1 MNVLNFCY
9 KSIFIMNFDQARDNM
24 VLNQLRANRIRDMSL
39 IEKIEIF
46 PRESLYP
53 IKYKHLSYSDRIITL
68 NDGRFILPPLTA
80 FHLAQALEI
89 NENDYVLEV
98 GSGFGTTTSIIN
110 QFTSMIDCIET
121 SMEMIESFQLSIEE
135 KIFKA
140 NLLKTT
146 IEEFFDDE
154 SLNLKKY
161 QKILIN
167 GTLDQEPLNI
177 IKNSSNDAQIVC
189 VIDNKE
195 FKHKIVKYLKVKGNS
210 NRFIVDEASSSFIYK
225 FIKKEPF
232 VF

>member
-9 KSIFIMNFDQARDNM
+9 KSVFIMNFDQARDNM

-80 FHLAQALEI
+80 FHLVQALEI

-146 IEEFFDDE
+146 IDEFFDDK

>member
-39 IEKIEIF
+39 IEKIENF

-80 FHLAQALEI
+80 FHLVQALEI

-146 IEEFFDDE
+146 IDEFFDDE

-167 GTLDQEPLNI
+167 GTLDQEPFNI

>member
-46 PRESLYP
+46 PREILYP

-80 FHLAQALEI
+80 FHLVQALEI

-146 IEEFFDDE
+146 IDEFFDDE

>member
-24 VLNQLRANRIRDMSL
+24 VLNQLRANRIRDISL

-80 FHLAQALEI
+80 FHLVQALEI

-146 IEEFFDDE
+146 IDEFFDDE

>member
-24 VLNQLRANRIRDMSL
+24 VLNQLRANRIRDISL

-146 IEEFFDDE
+146 IDEFFDDK

-210 NRFIVDEASSSFIYK
+210 NRFIIDEASSSFIYK

>member
-39 IEKIEIF
+39 IKKIEIF

-53 IKYKHLSYSDRIITL
+53 VKYKHLSYSDRIITL

-195 FKHKIVKYLKVKGNS
+195 FKHKIVKYLKVKENC

>member
-80 FHLAQALEI
+80 FHLVQALEI

-146 IEEFFDDE
+146 IDEFFDDE

-210 NRFIVDEASSSFIYK
+210 NRLIVDEASSSFIYK

>member
-1 MNVLNFCY
+1 
-9 KSIFIMNFDQARDNM
+9 MNFDQARDNM
-24 VLNQLRANRIRDMSL
+24 VLNQLRANRIRNMSL

-80 FHLAQALEI
+80 FHLVQALEI

-110 QFTSMIDCIET
+110 QFTSLIDCIET

-146 IEEFFDDE
+146 IDEFFDDE

>member
-53 IKYKHLSYSDRIITL
+53 VKYKHLSYSDRIITL

-146 IEEFFDDE
+146 IEEFFEDE

-177 IKNSSNDAQIVC
+177 IKNSSSDAQIVC

>member
-80 FHLAQALEI
+80 FHLVQALEI

-110 QFTSMIDCIET
+110 QFTSVIDCIET

-146 IEEFFDDE
+146 IDEFFDDE

-177 IKNSSNDAQIVC
+177 IKNSSDDAQIVC

>member
-9 KSIFIMNFDQARDNM
+9 KSVFIMNFDQARDNM

-80 FHLAQALEI
+80 FHLVQALEI

-146 IEEFFDDE
+146 IDEFFDDE

-167 GTLDQEPLNI
+167 GTLDQEPFNI

>member
-53 IKYKHLSYSDRIITL
+53 IKYKHLSYSDRIVTL

-146 IEEFFDDE
+146 IDEFFDDE

>member
-80 FHLAQALEI
+80 FHLVQALEI

>member
-1 MNVLNFCY
+1 
-9 KSIFIMNFDQARDNM
+9 MNFDQARDNM

-80 FHLAQALEI
+80 FHLVQALEI

-121 SMEMIESFQLSIEE
+121 SIEMIESFQLSIEE

-146 IEEFFDDE
+146 IDEFFDDE

>member
-1 MNVLNFCY
+1 
-9 KSIFIMNFDQARDNM
+9 MNFDQARDNM
-24 VLNQLRANRIRDMSL
+24 VLNQLRANRIRDISL

-80 FHLAQALEI
+80 FHLVQALEI

-121 SMEMIESFQLSIEE
+121 SMEMIENFQLSIEE

-146 IEEFFDDE
+146 IDEFFDDK

>member
-1 MNVLNFCY
+1 
-9 KSIFIMNFDQARDNM
+9 MNFDQARDNM

-53 IKYKHLSYSDRIITL
+53 VEYKHLSYSDRIITL

-146 IEEFFDDE
+146 IDEFFDDE

>member
-24 VLNQLRANRIRDMSL
+24 VLNQLRANRIRNMSL

-80 FHLAQALEI
+80 FHLVQALEI

-121 SMEMIESFQLSIEE
+121 SMEMIESFQLSIEK

>member
-9 KSIFIMNFDQARDNM
+9 KSIFTMNFDQARDNM

-53 IKYKHLSYSDRIITL
+53 VEYKHLSYSDRIITL

-121 SMEMIESFQLSIEE
+121 SIEMIESFQLSIEE

-146 IEEFFDDE
+146 IDEFFDDK

>member
-110 QFTSMIDCIET
+110 QFTSVIDCIET

-177 IKNSSNDAQIVC
+177 IKNSSDDAQIVC

>member
-1 MNVLNFCY
+1 
-9 KSIFIMNFDQARDNM
+9 MNFDQARDNM

-146 IEEFFDDE
+146 IDEFFDDE

>member
-80 FHLAQALEI
+80 FHLVQALEI

-146 IEEFFDDE
+146 IDEFFDDK

>member
-80 FHLAQALEI
+80 FHLVQALEI

-110 QFTSMIDCIET
+110 QFTSAIDCIET

-146 IEEFFDDE
+146 IDEFFDDE

-177 IKNSSNDAQIVC
+177 IKNSSDDAQIVC

>member
-1 MNVLNFCY
+1 
-9 KSIFIMNFDQARDNM
+9 MNFDQARDNM

-53 IKYKHLSYSDRIITL
+53 VKYKHLSYSDRIITL

-80 FHLAQALEI
+80 FHLVQALEI

-146 IEEFFDDE
+146 IDEFFDDE

>member
-53 IKYKHLSYSDRIITL
+53 VKYKHLSYSDRIITL

>member
-80 FHLAQALEI
+80 FHLVQTLEI

-146 IEEFFDDE
+146 IDEFFDDE

>member
-24 VLNQLRANRIRDMSL
+24 VLNQLRANRIRNMSL

-80 FHLAQALEI
+80 FHLVQALEI

-146 IEEFFDDE
+146 IDEFFDDK

>member
-80 FHLAQALEI
+80 FHLVQALEI

-146 IEEFFDDE
+146 IEEFFDDK

>member
-80 FHLAQALEI
+80 FHLVQALEI

-146 IEEFFDDE
+146 IDEFFDDE

>member
-177 IKNSSNDAQIVC
+177 IKNSSDDAQIVC

>member
-80 FHLAQALEI
+80 FHLVQALEI

-135 KIFKA
+135 NIFKA

-146 IEEFFDDE
+146 IDEFFDDE

-167 GTLDQEPLNI
+167 GTLDQEPFNI